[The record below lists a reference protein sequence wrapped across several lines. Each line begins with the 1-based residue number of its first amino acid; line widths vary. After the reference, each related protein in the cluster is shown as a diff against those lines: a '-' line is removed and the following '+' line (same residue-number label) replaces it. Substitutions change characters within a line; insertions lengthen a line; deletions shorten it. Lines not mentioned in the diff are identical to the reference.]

1 MENVRRER
9 GKGVMGYS
17 PLLRGVPVNH
27 HPDGTGLFAML
38 NDEDDRLMED
48 SAELFVRDEDATLFD
63 VRYLVRPAMF
73 VEDGL
78 RL

>member
-1 MENVRRER
+1 
-9 GKGVMGYS
+9 
-17 PLLRGVPVNH
+17 
-27 HPDGTGLFAML
+27 ML